1 LTPLNIQTFTITRI
15 TDKISKSDTI
25 QETRQK
31 FIDAGKYTAGAEKA
45 IDYFYDRE
53 TVFLRGNKRVTL
65 IKKTSHI
72 YAQNKLGRFIRVT
85 EYMKKKIKKMEK

>member
-1 LTPLNIQTFTITRI
+1 LTPLDIQTSTVTRI
-15 TDKISKSDTI
+15 TDEISTSDTI
-25 QETRQK
+25 QKTRQK
-31 FIDAGKYTAGAEKA
+31 FKDSGHYTAGAQKA

-72 YAQNKLGRFIRVT
+72 YAQNKLGHFIRVT
-85 EYMKKKIKKMEK
+85 EYMKKKLKEMEK